1 MTDKLRI
8 PGDDFGLGCEVRVI
22 VQLGKVLLVTRT
34 WPAYTIDL
42 TEAIREMIKE
52 TIDDTEPERS
62 ASGRP
67 VGA

>member
-22 VQLGKVLLVTRT
+22 VQFGKVLLVTRT
-34 WPAYTIDL
+34 WPAYTID
-42 TEAIREMIKE
+42 
-52 TIDDTEPERS
+52 DTEPERS
-62 ASGRP
+62 VSGRP